1 MTPPDTPRA
10 IRPHWLNPERLRV
23 YPRMVL
29 AIILVTAIAW
39 MAMSK
44 HLVDP
49 RGKPIGYDFITF
61 WAASHLALTHHAAD
75 AYNIPLIFQSEK
87 LAVPASKGVFVW
99 YYPPTFYLL
108 ILPLALLPYL
118 LSYWVFTLT
127 TLAAYLAAFRHV
139 VRSSFPSQ
147 ALWCLAG
154 FSGLWLNLFHGQNAF
169 LTAALAAAALLSFDT
184 QPILAGVFLG
194 LLAIKP
200 HLALLFPVALIA
212 IGAWRTLVTALL
224 TGATFLALGTA
235 ILGLDTLHACLGSL
249 RYARLFLE
257 GGFLPWVKMPTVFA
271 LLRLLHVPVTAAYLV
286 HGIVAL
292 LATIVVWRIWRT
304 SHDRQLQAA
313 SLMTATF
320 LISPY
325 VFDYDLAWLAFPI
338 AWLALIGLRD
348 GWRPGEREALVAAW
362 VLPVAMSPI
371 VKLTHLQSAPFVL
384 GWLLWLMLRRASSQ
398 TLQKKW
404 VPENGATFKHSAFL
418 STK

>member
-1 MTPPDTPRA
+1 MPLPVTTRA
-10 IRPHWLNPERLRV
+10 IRPHWLNRERLRV
-23 YPRMVL
+23 YPRM
-29 AIILVTAIAW
+29 ILVLLVLTAIAW
-39 MAMSK
+39 IARSK
-44 HLVDP
+44 HLVDS

-75 AYNIPLIFQSEK
+75 AYNIPLLFKAEN
-87 LAVPASKGVFVW
+87 LAVPESKGVFVW

-118 LSYWVFTLT
+118 LSFWVFTLT
-127 TLAAYLAAFRHV
+127 TLAAYLAAFRQLL
-139 VRSSFPSQ
+139 RPSLHSYARP

-169 LTAALAAAALLSFDT
+169 LTAALAAAALLTLDT

-200 HLALLFPVALIA
+200 HLALLFPVVLIV
-212 IGAWRTLVTALL
+212 IGAWRTLLTALI
-224 TGATFLALGTA
+224 TGSTFLALGTA
-235 ILGLDTLHACLGSL
+235 VLGVDTLKACLGSL
-249 RYARLFLE
+249 RYARIFLE

-271 LLRLLHVPVTAAYLV
+271 LLRLLHVPIPAAYAV
-286 HGIVAL
+286 HAIVAL
-292 LATIVVWRIWRT
+292 LATIAVWHIWRA

-348 GWRPGEREALVAAW
+348 GWLPGEREALVAAW
-362 VLPVAMSPI
+362 VLPVAMSPV
-371 VKLTHLQSAPFVL
+371 VKLTHLQPAPFVF
-384 GWLLWLMLRRASSQ
+384 GWLLWLMLRRASTPEKVGAPTMVQLSQ
-398 TLQKKW
+398 
-404 VPENGATFKHSAFL
+404 ASHF
-418 STK
+418 

>member
-1 MTPPDTPRA
+1 MPLPATTRA

-29 AIILVTAIAW
+29 AVIVLTAIAW
-39 MAMSK
+39 MARSK
-44 HLVDP
+44 HLVDS

-75 AYNIPLIFQSEK
+75 AYNIPLIFKAEN
-87 LAVPASKGVFVW
+87 LAVPASRGVFVW

-127 TLAAYLAAFRHV
+127 TLAVYLAAFRHLL
-139 VRSSFPSQ
+139 RTGLQSYARP

-154 FSGLWLNLFHGQNAF
+154 FAGLWLNLFHGQNAF
-169 LTAALAAAALLSFDT
+169 LTAALAAAALLTLDT

-200 HLALLFPVALIA
+200 HLALLFPVVLIV
-212 IGAWRTLVTALL
+212 IGAWRTLLTALI
-224 TGATFLALGTA
+224 TGSTFLALGTA
-235 ILGLDTLHACLGSL
+235 VLGVDTLKACLGSL

-292 LATIVVWRIWRT
+292 LATAAVWRIWRV
-304 SHDRQLQAA
+304 SQDRQLQSAV
-313 SLMTATF
+313 LMTATF

-338 AWLALIGLRD
+338 AWLALLGLRD
-348 GWRPGEREALVAAW
+348 GWRPSEREALVAAW
-362 VLPVAMSPI
+362 VLPVAMSPV
-371 VKLTHLQSAPFVL
+371 VKLTHLQPAPFVL

-404 VPENGATFKHSAFL
+404 VPENGATFSHRAF
-418 STK
+418 